1 MRKHNIPS
9 YWRKSKRY
17 PYYASWSGSMINPQW
32 LELPRS
38 RTNFYRPKGVRA
50 IGARLYL
57 FFLVFLAR
65 LYGVQKELLLSPRCR
80 RRRQRPRP
88 DNRWI
93 NLMLPQMI
101 DYCLKFYTVPT
112 RSPGWP
118 WGQGHELRIFMLNF
132 GIVLVKVFERC
143 ISPLP
148 IDAFSLC
155 FHTLNLGLKFYALPP
170 STSCGSLIKVI
181 DLDF

>member
-1 MRKHNIPS
+1 MCTYLNRLVEAILMRTHKIPS

-17 PYYASWSGSMINPQW
+17 SYYASWSGSMINSQW
-32 LELPRS
+32 LKLPRY
-38 RTNFYRPKGVRA
+38 RTNFHSPEGVRA
-50 IGARLYL
+50 IGVRLYL

-80 RRRQRPRP
+80 RPRPRRRP

-118 WGQGHELRIFMLNF
+118 WGQGHELRIFMLKF
-132 GIVLVKVFERC
+132 GVVLVKVFERC

-148 IDAFSLC
+148 IDQLMHFLYAFT
-155 FHTLNLGLKFYALPP
+155 H
-170 STSCGSLIKVI
+170 
-181 DLDF
+181 